1 MRCYIYCI
9 PGFYPSIQNKIR
21 NIMKN
26 NSSVQEIL
34 LLHNT
39 RFLLRNWLAQ
49 KDVYQD
55 KKHAAKDDL
64 KAACWNG
71 LVPEILPEIFQT
83 GLKRECCL
91 WDVIETRAFIGL
103 NYSQIYP
110 LDEGNFS
117 IDPHIFMPVQDYN

>member
-1 MRCYIYCI
+1 
-9 PGFYPSIQNKIR
+9 
-21 NIMKN
+21 MKN
-26 NSSVQEIL
+26 NSTVHEIL

-49 KDVYQD
+49 KKVFEE
-55 KKHAAKDDL
+55 KSNAAKDDL

-83 GLKRECCL
+83 RLKRECCL
-91 WDVIETRAFIGL
+91 WEVCETKAFIGL

-110 LDEGNFS
+110 LDESKFS
-117 IDPHIFMPVQDYN
+117 IDPHIFMLVQDYN